1 MKSYNLEVYKD
12 FRLQGFAAQAAIF
25 YARKSSNNKFHIF
38 G

>member
-12 FRLQGFAAQAAIF
+12 FRLHGFSAQAAIY
-25 YARKSSNNKFHIF
+25 YARKSVNNKFHIF